1 MHEDAKDT
9 LLCEI
14 QEITYLK
21 SHLEKEMLEE
31 RPWRKSSGIKNH
43 KIKSSSV
50 ESATS
55 ALGGYQ
61 DGPVIKVWEDNNI
74 NHRATTCPS
83 LLELA
88 WDGSVDNHI
97 RVCKQGLMEEQVT
110 GQDRC
115 SLMSE
120 KRQTLLGMKEKML
133 QDL

>member
-21 SHLEKEMLEE
+21 SHLEKEMLEK

-88 WDGSVDNHI
+88 WDGSVDNHL

-110 GQDRC
+110 GQDGC